1 MLSCSHGSKQVL
13 DEAVDVTKPNLV
25 ELNRGFA
32 VLSRI
37 LMGRNFGDPIAPL
50 QALHHHLLLNGGD
63 VFLEIERAND
73 LSANSAKTVL
83 AFGEVLFPSHVN
95 ADENDV
101 AANHAKQF
109 VYIAMQFIT
118 AASGP
123 RADDEIRAPI
133 QDRLG
138 KMRNIRRVMRSIRV
152 HENHD
157 LVCGRHGPDA
167 N

>member
-25 ELNRGFA
+25 ELDRGFA

-50 QALHHHLLLNGGD
+50 QALHHHLLLDGGD

-83 AFGEVLFPSHVN
+83 ALGEVLFPSHVN

-109 VYIAMQFIT
+109 VYVAVQFIT

-123 RADDEIRAPI
+123 RADDEIRAAI
-133 QDRLG
+133 QDGFR
-138 KMRNIRRVMRSIRV
+138 KMRNVRGIVRAVGV
-152 HENHD
+152 HKDYD
-157 LVCGRHGPDA
+157 LM
-167 N
+167 